1 MANYYDTLGVS
12 RRAGDREIRKAFR
25 KLARQYHPDLNPG
38 DTQTE
43 EKFKRINE
51 AYEVL
56 SDADKRKKYDR
67 YGDQWKH
74 ADQFE
79 TRSGRTAS
87 GPFDATF
94 RHGGFGDAS
103 DFGFDMF
110 GGLDDLLGRTD
121 SRSARRRGGAR
132 TRRSETGV
140 TVTLDEAFS
149 GAKRHVTV
157 TMGNSERRIE
167 ASIPPGVA
175 TGSAVRLSLD
185 EGQEVILRV
194 TVAPHARFQRQ
205 GGDLSTEIEIPFED
219 ATLGGETEVETIN
232 GRVQLTVRPESQNGQ
247 KIRLAGRGMPKLG
260 APETKGDLY
269 VTLRPTLPKAL
280 TDEERELI
288 RSFKELR
295 SARE

>member
-1 MANYYDTLGVS
+1 MANYYDILGVS
-12 RRAGDREIRKAFR
+12 RSASDRDIRKAFR

-43 EKFKRINE
+43 ENFKRINE

-67 YGDQWKH
+67 YGDRRRY

-79 TRSGRTAS
+79 SRSGRTAG
-87 GPFDATF
+87 GPFGAT
-94 RHGGFGDAS
+94 GGFGDAS
-103 DFGFDMF
+103 DIGFDLF
-110 GGLDDLLGRTD
+110 GGLDDLLGRTG
-121 SRSARRRGGAR
+121 SSSTRRRGAAR

-140 TVTLDEAFS
+140 TVTLDEAYS
-149 GAKRHVTV
+149 GARRNVTI
-157 TMGNSERRIE
+157 TYGNSERRIE
-167 ASIPPGVA
+167 ASIPPGVE

-185 EGQEVILRV
+185 KTQEVILRV
-194 TVAPHARFQRQ
+194 TVAPHPRFQRQ
-205 GGDLSTEIEIPFED
+205 GDDLYTEVEIRFED
-219 ATLGGETEVETIN
+219 ATLGGETEIQTIN
-232 GRVQLTVRPESQNGQ
+232 GRVQLKVPPESQNGQ
-247 KIRLAGRGMPKLG
+247 KIRLTGRGMPKLG
-260 APETKGDLY
+260 TPETKGDLY